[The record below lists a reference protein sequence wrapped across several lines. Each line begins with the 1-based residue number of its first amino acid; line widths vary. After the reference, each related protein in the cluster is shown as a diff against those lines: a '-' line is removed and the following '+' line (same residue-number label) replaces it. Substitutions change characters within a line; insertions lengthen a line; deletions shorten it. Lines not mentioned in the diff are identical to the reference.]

1 MYYAYL
7 RDATKYND
15 PALNTHS
22 DDFGSALGHG
32 GGYRHVYYKTATMLY
47 NLEYVLG
54 EELFL
59 KAMQHYF
66 QKWKMAH
73 PYFNDFREAIIEY
86 TKVDLNW
93 FFDQW
98 METSKTID
106 YSIKDIKPLSENQ
119 LSNNFRKKR

>member
-1 MYYAYL
+1 
-7 RDATKYND
+7 
-15 PALNTHS
+15 
-22 DDFGSALGHG
+22 
-32 GGYRHVYYKTATMLY
+32 MLY

-66 QKWKMAH
+66 HKWKMAH
-73 PYFNDFREAIIEY
+73 PYFDDFREAIVEY

-98 METSKTID
+98 METTKTID
-106 YSIKDIKPLSENQ
+106 YGIKNIEAKGG
-119 LSNNFRKKR
+119 NNYAITFERKGGMQMPIDFSVFC